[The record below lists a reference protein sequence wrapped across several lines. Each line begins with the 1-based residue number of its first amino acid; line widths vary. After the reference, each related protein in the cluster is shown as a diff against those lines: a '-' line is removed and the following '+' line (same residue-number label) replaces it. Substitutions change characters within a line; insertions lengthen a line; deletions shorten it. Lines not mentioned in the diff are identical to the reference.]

1 DQRTVPTADVA
12 RIGSQAARALQ
23 AAARG
28 DQEQMERA
36 SDAYAMMRRIAELLE
51 GGVHEARVFV
61 LTDGLSAARGLE
73 PQTIGNVSV
82 TFEIYDLRRL

>member
-1 DQRTVPTADVA
+1 AGGVRLNGYAVPDDGERLDLLVAIFEGGTDQRTVPTADVA

-61 LTDGLSAARGLE
+61 
-73 PQTIGNVSV
+73 
-82 TFEIYDLRRL
+82 